1 MGTQAAVICASIIL
15 VAFFFSN
22 VVTNLKRLGVAS
34 GFEFLGRKAGFS
46 VIQSLLPYTEQSTY
60 LKLFF
65 VGLFNTLLVSS
76 LGIFLA
82 TLIGFSI
89 GIMRLTRHP
98 IMSRLASVF
107 VEIIRNIPLLL
118 QILVWYFLL
127 LEVLP
132 SPRSSLEWMQSV
144 FLNNRGLYF
153 PFPVIT
159 TTGLGLSWPVLEG
172 FNFVGGICLIPELCA
187 LLLALSLYTAAFISE
202 IVRAGIQGVQTGQIE
217 AAKAI
222 GLNSYQA
229 MRFVILPQSFRIVI
243 PLTSQYLNLTKNS
256 SLAAAI
262 GYPDLVAVFAGTALN
277 QTGQAIETIAMT
289 MAVYLSLSLGTSLV
303 MNWFNRKYAL

>member
-1 MGTQAAVICASIIL
+1 M
-15 VAFFFSN
+15 
-22 VVTNLKRLGVAS
+22 
-34 GFEFLGRKAGFS
+34 
-46 VIQSLLPYTEQSTY
+46 IQSLLQYTEQSTY

-217 AAKAI
+217 LQSHRFELISSNALCDSAAKLSNCDPPDKSVLEPHKKLI
-222 GLNSYQA
+222 SGSRDRLSRFGGCICWNSFESN
-229 MRFVILPQSFRIVI
+229 R
-243 PLTSQYLNLTKNS
+243 
-256 SLAAAI
+256 
-262 GYPDLVAVFAGTALN
+262 AGN
-277 QTGQAIETIAMT
+277 
-289 MAVYLSLSLGTSLV
+289 
-303 MNWFNRKYAL
+303 